1 MGTIISW
8 NCTAALSETIC
19 HMTVAIKLKIQEAFH
34 FLESVAKRFV
44 GKDYKYMYMREM
56 LPVITG

>member
-1 MGTIISW
+1 
-8 NCTAALSETIC
+8 
-19 HMTVAIKLKIQEAFH
+19 MTVAIKLKIQEAFH
-34 FLESVAKRFV
+34 FLESVAKRLV